1 MCNILGGGPA
11 EPRAAPASRRLT
23 RCVDGCLCVQPQWW
37 WQADCGDRVKSAVS
51 TQRDISFEDVE
62 RTGVTGAVPVRSP
75 TRPANRPTLRRRLPA
90 ADRRSLNPFRT
101 LIRHR
106 NFRLFWTGQTLSLIG
121 TWMQVMA
128 QGWLALELSN
138 SAFLVG
144 LVASIG
150 SMPILV
156 LSLPAGLLADR
167 VPKLRLVTIMQSL
180 MLVEA
185 TLLWA
190 LTWTH
195 HITIGWLLALAA
207 LNGISSAFEIPARQ
221 AMMVELVGRE
231 DLHDAIAL
239 NSSGFNLARVVGPAA
254 GAAVIATA
262 GIAWCFALNAAS
274 YLAVL
279 AGLAL
284 IRLPAGL
291 VRVNES
297 GPSAIEGMLDGLR
310 YMRSTR
316 EINALMRVVT
326 VFSVF
331 GIPYIVLMPVVARDL
346 LHTGAGGYGVLL
358 ACVGVGGLCG
368 ALFLAAVGR
377 RLRRGRLLQASCY
390 AYGALLVCFAASRSV
405 PLGCVLL
412 FGAGFAMIVNGAL
425 ANGLL
430 QGIVPDSLRGRLMAA
445 YSFVVVGLSQVVGA
459 FLAGTAANTLGV
471 DWTIGGGAVILL
483 IYTRWA
489 YGRWPELRRLR

>member
-1 MCNILGGGPA
+1 
-11 EPRAAPASRRLT
+11 
-23 RCVDGCLCVQPQWW
+23 
-37 WQADCGDRVKSAVS
+37 VKSAVS
-51 TQRDISFEDVE
+51 KRSDINFDELESVA
-62 RTGVTGAVPVRSP
+62 VTSSVAARPSARPVA
-75 TRPANRPTLRRRLPA
+75 RPALRPRLTA

-106 NFRLFWTGQTLSLIG
+106 NFRIFWTGQTLSLIG
-121 TWMQVMA
+121 TWMQSMA
-128 QGWLALELSN
+128 LGWLALELSN
-138 SAFLVG
+138 SPFLVG
-144 LVASIG
+144 LVTSIG
-150 SMPILV
+150 SMPILL

-167 VPKLRLVTIMQSL
+167 VPKLRLVTVMQTL
-180 MLVEA
+180 MLLEA
-185 TLLWA
+185 TALWA

-195 HITIGWLLALAA
+195 HITVGWLLTLAA
-207 LNGISSAFEIPARQ
+207 VNGVSSAFEIPARQ

-254 GAAVIATA
+254 GAAVIAAA

-279 AGLAL
+279 GGLAL
-284 IRLPAGL
+284 IRMPPEL
-291 VRVNES
+291 VRTRS
-297 GPSAIEGMLDGLR
+297 SSPTAIAGMLDGLH
-310 YMRSTR
+310 YMRDTR
-316 EINALMRVVT
+316 EVNALMRVVT

-358 ACVGVGGLCG
+358 ACVGVGGLSG

-390 AYGALLVCFAASRSV
+390 SYGSLLVLFAVTRSV
-405 PLGCVLL
+405 ILGCVLL
-412 FGAGFAMIVNGAL
+412 FGIGFAMIVNGAL

-430 QGIVPDSLRGRLMAA
+430 QGIVPDALRGRLMAA

-459 FLAGTAANTLGV
+459 FLAGTAANTVGV
-471 DWTIGGGAVILL
+471 DWTIGGAAVILL
-483 IYTRWA
+483 VYTRWA
-489 YGRWPELRRLR
+489 YGKWPELRRLR

>member
-1 MCNILGGGPA
+1 VTSAVPKQSDVSFDEL
-11 EPRAAPASRRLT
+11 ERAA
-23 RCVDGCLCVQPQWW
+23 
-37 WQADCGDRVKSAVS
+37 
-51 TQRDISFEDVE
+51 
-62 RTGVTGAVPVRSP
+62 VTGSIAV
-75 TRPANRPTLRRRLPA
+75 RPLARPLARPTHRRRLPA

-121 TWMQVMA
+121 TWMQSMA

-138 SAFLVG
+138 SPFLVG

-150 SMPILV
+150 SMPIL
-156 LSLPAGLLADR
+156 LFSLPAGLLADR
-167 VPKLRLVTIMQSL
+167 MPKLRLVAIMQTV

-185 TLLWA
+185 TALWA
-190 LTWTH
+190 MTWTH

-207 LNGISSAFEIPARQ
+207 LNGTASAFEIPARQ

-254 GAAVIATA
+254 GAAVIAAA
-262 GIAWCFALNAAS
+262 GIAWCFALNALS

-279 AGLAL
+279 LGLAL
-284 IRLPAGL
+284 IRMPPEL
-291 VRVNES
+291 VRRAES
-297 GPSAIEGMLDGLR
+297 APSMVAGMLDGLR
-310 YMRSTR
+310 YMRATP

-326 VFSVF
+326 VLSVF
-331 GIPYIVLMPVVARDL
+331 GIPFIVLMPVVARDL

-358 ACVGVGGLCG
+358 ACVGVGGLSG
-368 ALFLAAVGR
+368 ALFLASVGR
-377 RLRRGRLLQASCY
+377 RLRRGRLLQSSCY
-390 AYGALLVCFAASRSV
+390 AYAILLVMFAASRSV
-405 PLGCVLL
+405 VFGCILL
-412 FGAGFAMIVNGAL
+412 FGTGFAMIVTGAL

-430 QGIVPDSLRGRLMAA
+430 QGIVPDALRGRLMAA

-459 FLAGTAANTLGV
+459 FLAGSAANAVGV
-471 DWTIGGGAVILL
+471 DWTIAGGAVVVLA
-483 IYTRWA
+483 YTRWA
-489 YGRWPELRRLR
+489 YAKWPEMRRLR

>member
-1 MCNILGGGPA
+1 MKTAVSRQQDVTFDEL
-11 EPRAAPASRRLT
+11 ERAAAT
-23 RCVDGCLCVQPQWW
+23 G
-37 WQADCGDRVKSAVS
+37 SA
-51 TQRDISFEDVE
+51 
-62 RTGVTGAVPVRSP
+62 AA
-75 TRPANRPTLRRRLPA
+75 RPLARPNARPTLRRRLPT

-101 LIRHR
+101 LVRHR
-106 NFRLFWTGQTLSLIG
+106 NYRLFWTGQTLSLIG
-121 TWMQVMA
+121 TWMQSMA

-144 LVASIG
+144 LVAAIG

-167 VPKLRLVTIMQSL
+167 IPRLRLVIIMQAL

-185 TLLWA
+185 VAMWA

-195 HITIGWLLALAA
+195 HITIGWLLLLAGI
-207 LNGISSAFEIPARQ
+207 NGVSTAFEIPARQ
-221 AMMVELVGRE
+221 AMIVELVGRE

-254 GAAVIATA
+254 GAAVIAAA
-262 GIAWCFALNAAS
+262 GIAWCFALNALS
-274 YLAVL
+274 YVAVL
-279 AGLAL
+279 IALAL
-284 IRLPAGL
+284 VRLPPGL
-291 VRVNES
+291 VRQEAS
-297 GPSAIEGMLDGLR
+297 GPSLITAMLDGLR
-310 YMRSTR
+310 YMRETADV
-316 EINALMRVVT
+316 NALMRVVT

-358 ACVGVGGLCG
+358 ACVGVGGLSG

-377 RLRRGRLLQASCY
+377 RLRRGRLLQSSCY
-390 AYGALLVCFAASRSV
+390 AYGILLVAFALSRSV
-405 PLGCVLL
+405 LLACVLL
-412 FGAGFAMIVNGAL
+412 LGAGFAMIVNGAL

-430 QGIVPDSLRGRLMAA
+430 QGTVPDALRGRLMAA

-459 FLAGTAANTLGV
+459 FLAGSAANTFGV

-483 IYTRWA
+483 AYTRWA
-489 YGRWPELRRLR
+489 YGRWPELKRMR

>member
-1 MCNILGGGPA
+1 MKQALVTLDEPECRPA
-11 EPRAAPASRRLT
+11 PSPARAPGAPRA
-23 RCVDGCLCVQPQWW
+23 
-37 WQADCGDRVKSAVS
+37 
-51 TQRDISFEDVE
+51 
-62 RTGVTGAVPVRSP
+62 VRP
-75 TRPANRPTLRRRLPA
+75 RPTSRYPLTP

-101 LIRHR
+101 LVRHR

-138 SAFLVG
+138 SPFLVG

-150 SMPILV
+150 SLPILI
-156 LSLPAGLLADR
+156 LSLPAGVLADR
-167 VPKLRLVTIMQSL
+167 VPKLRLVTVMQSA

-185 TLLWA
+185 TALWL

-195 HITIGWLLALAA
+195 HVTIGWLLVLATV
-207 LNGISSAFEIPARQ
+207 NGISSAFEIPARQ
-221 AMMVELVGRE
+221 AMMVELVGRD

-239 NSSGFNLARVVGPAA
+239 NSSGFNLARVVGPAV

-284 IRLPAGL
+284 IRLPAPTPDL
-291 VRVNES
+291 APAAT
-297 GPSAIEGMLDGLR
+297 PSAIAEMLEGLA
-310 YMRSTR
+310 YVR
-316 EINALMRVVT
+316 ETPDVSALMRLTT
-326 VFSVF
+326 VFSIF

-358 ACVGVGGLCG
+358 ACVGIGGLSG
-368 ALFLAAVGR
+368 ALFLASVGR
-377 RLRRGRLLQASCY
+377 RLRRGRLLRASCNAY
-390 AYGALLVCFAASRSV
+390 ALLLVLFALSRSELLAGALL
-405 PLGCVLL
+405 L
-412 FGAGFAMIVNGAL
+412 GAGFAMILNGAL

-430 QGIVPDSLRGRLMAA
+430 QSVVPDALRGRLMAA
-445 YSFVVVGLSQVVGA
+445 YSFVVVGLAQVVGA
-459 FLAGTAANTLGV
+459 FVAGSVANAVGV
-471 DWTIGGGAVILL
+471 DWTIGGAAVIMLL
-483 IYTRWA
+483 YTRWA
-489 YGRWPELRRLR
+489 FGRSPELRRMR